1 MSKVFDEQQH
11 MTQIA
16 EAAVAYQKAETRRNS
31 LRRELNAMYSTYF
44 RAHGH
49 PYADSTKRINPDDEA
64 FEGVL
69 RFTDAA
75 YRRWVDQRDLTTRL
89 KRKLRTLVA
98 RLERA

>member
-11 MTQIA
+11 MNLIA
-16 EAAVAYQKAETRRNS
+16 EAAVAYQKAETRRNA

-44 RAHGH
+44 NAYGR
-49 PYADSTKRINPDDEA
+49 PYPDDRRRINPDDEA

-75 YRRWVDQRDLTTRL
+75 YRRWVEQRDLTTRL
-89 KRKLRTLVA
+89 KRKLRTLVQ